1 MQNIYQIL
9 DLFET
14 SGFKEPDVIAFF
26 ERLDRF
32 ETQIP
37 EIEFVKRKL
46 MAKAGCPVSTKSDI
60 ELAFDDFVFL
70 LEKYNI
76 ISEVP

>member
-26 ERLDRF
+26 ERLDHF
-32 ETQIP
+32 KSTIP
-37 EIEFVKRKL
+37 EIELAKRKL
-46 MAKAGCPVSTKSDI
+46 MAKAGCPVSTKADI
-60 ELAFDDFVFL
+60 GLAFDELAFL
-70 LEKYNI
+70 LEMHNI
-76 ISEVP
+76 IKG

>member
-1 MQNIYQIL
+1 MQDIYQIF
-9 DLFET
+9 DLFEV

-32 ETQIP
+32 ETEIP
-37 EIEFVKRKL
+37 EIEFAKRKL
-46 MAKAGCPVSTKSDI
+46 MAKAGCPVSTKADI
-60 ELAFDDFVFL
+60 ELAFDELAFL

-76 ISEVP
+76 IKG

>member
-1 MQNIYQIL
+1 MQDIYQIF
-9 DLFET
+9 DLFEV

-32 ETQIP
+32 ETEIP
-37 EIEFVKRKL
+37 EIEFAKRKL

-76 ISEVP
+76 IKS